1 MSHSPHNDIGE
12 MSVIDSELAPPQ
24 QQLSLLSQYLKT
36 QDYDN
41 ANGIATSLSQ
51 EFPNH
56 PVAWRA
62 LADLYRREGKSWN
75 ALGAQRKLLELQP
88 NNAETHFNLALLY
101 RDLGLDNEELSA
113 YFQTLLLDP
122 DFDQAYVAIGQ
133 KIREFRFRSCQPSLY
148 PILDKLIA
156 AGKYVRPSNVAKAV
170 LSLLS
175 HDPLLRRLLAQP
187 DEIEGAENFQV
198 AVRGIS
204 RLPLLHTLMKSC
216 ALPDL
221 RFEALFSRMRRVAL
235 VHLSELEPSRE
246 LLDFLSALAM
256 HCFTNDYLYPERD
269 DEAALV
275 AELQETVCSP
285 IDGSEAADLA
295 ALLCLATYR
304 PIHQLLQASAL
315 TALDTV
321 PELRQRIFAEPLIER
336 ALTTEIPSL
345 GVITDATSIKVRK
358 QYENNP
364 YPRWVRAY
372 VRADPVAADAVFKQ
386 SALKFR
392 SGCPLNLVNPEILI
406 AGCGTGQHA
415 IESAATWRGSKV
427 LAVDI
432 SLASLSYAKR
442 KTNELNQ
449 ENIDFLHADILDLQS
464 LNRDFDIVECV
475 GVLHHMRDPSAGLQ
489 ALIDLM
495 KPGGLIKVGLYSE
508 IARSQITRSR
518 RKASRLGAE
527 PTDSQIREY
536 RRALLDSGGEELET
550 LCEWS
555 DFFNLSEWRDL
566 IFHVQEHQFS
576 LPLIDRLLKDSKIRF
591 CGFENPS
598 LIDKFKH
605 FHGDN
610 SNIYDLG
617 AWLAVEKHDQNLFAG
632 MYQFWCQKI

>member
-1 MSHSPHNDIGE
+1 
-12 MSVIDSELAPPQ
+12 
-24 QQLSLLSQYLKT
+24 
-36 QDYDN
+36 
-41 ANGIATSLSQ
+41 
-51 EFPNH
+51 
-56 PVAWRA
+56 
-62 LADLYRREGKSWN
+62 
-75 ALGAQRKLLELQP
+75 
-88 NNAETHFNLALLY
+88 
-101 RDLGLDNEELSA
+101 
-113 YFQTLLLDP
+113 
-122 DFDQAYVAIGQ
+122 
-133 KIREFRFRSCQPSLY
+133 
-148 PILDKLIA
+148 
-156 AGKYVRPSNVAKAV
+156 
-170 LSLLS
+170 
-175 HDPLLRRLLAQP
+175 
-187 DEIEGAENFQV
+187 
-198 AVRGIS
+198 
-204 RLPLLHTLMKSC
+204 
-216 ALPDL
+216 
-221 RFEALFSRMRRVAL
+221 
-235 VHLSELEPSRE
+235 
-246 LLDFLSALAM
+246 
-256 HCFTNDYLYPERD
+256 
-269 DEAALV
+269 
-275 AELQETVCSP
+275 
-285 IDGSEAADLA
+285 
-295 ALLCLATYR
+295 
-304 PIHQLLQASAL
+304 
-315 TALDTV
+315 
-321 PELRQRIFAEPLIER
+321 
-336 ALTTEIPSL
+336 
-345 GVITDATSIKVRK
+345 
-358 QYENNP
+358 
-364 YPRWVRAY
+364 